1 MESAKV
7 NLDPMLWTARFVF
20 HLDEM
25 PLDISYV
32 ILRDP
37 DVDGE
42 ALKVLQAR
50 TGIDYGM
57 GYVASAAETPA
68 DCHLIISSKNWPT
81 LASQA
86 VEHIDPSRLIVLLHF
101 GFDPHGYWDFALCLK
116 DTLARMVVERDFRG
130 DTFEQ
135 ATVHSDF
142 WMSSRSV
149 GGRMSGGALHLM
161 RHYPEVLAARSE
173 SLVYILSKLSDQ
185 KSRDAFTRILFGN
198 QEQVMR
204 GFLADAFGPQQYT
217 DIVRLRPGD
226 TVINGGVGAGWEIPY
241 FVCQMKGQGRIH
253 SFDPAF
259 QYRGQWAEPTWNAF
273 EDIISKHEVA
283 LLESDRM
290 LRLATQVS
298 GMVYGAGGEDV
309 DAAAAAGAVVKEFKG
324 RSLDSLVAEGLV
336 KACDYVKLD
345 IEGGEPVALKGMG
358 QTLKRFRPK
367 LSIAIYHEPEHFFD
381 IPEGLMRL
389 LPDYRWYVRQYSC
402 GRFETLLYGVPNEDT
417 NSRSGYEFGP
427 DNAERVSPKDEPLQ
441 VVAYIQDKVAR
452 LTHRGQTL
460 MQVDRFI
467 GGDWAF
473 ATVDARVELNGLR
486 AVSMVDDVAG
496 ATTHLVALQAS
507 EGTPSSVFI
516 GQLTVPW
523 GIKWLASRNLAEG
536 VNVPL
541 VGMPPDTAVIAEF
554 LPSRSELYIYRLADS
569 VTEGLAI
576 VPNLVG
582 RPLCI
587 HQGGAPETFTMLAE
601 GPEGTCFVEAR
612 PGTITNIIMAGID
625 PGMAFEAVC
634 TVHDHSAEGSP
645 LRYGYVFREMLTGA
659 RVVFGRNA
667 DGGLSALR
675 ELTVPDFVVVS
686 TGSSSV
692 SLEPWPPGAKDAAA
706 ILEKARRT
714 VIPDRSKLMREGSGA
729 DPLIDYARRA
739 HAKFFI

>member
-1 MESAKV
+1 MNV
-7 NLDPMLWTARFVF
+7 NLNPSMWSGTFVF

-25 PLDISYV
+25 PINTSYV
-32 ILRDP
+32 MLKDRDH
-37 DVDGE
+37 DGE
-42 ALKVLQAR
+42 ALQVLQAK
-50 TGIDYGM
+50 TGKDRGR
-57 GYVASAAETPA
+57 GYVASAADTPA
-68 DCHLIISSKNWPT
+68 DCHLVISSKNWPT
-81 LASQA
+81 LASRA

-116 DTLARMVVERDFRG
+116 DQLERMVVERDFRA

-161 RHYPEVLAARSE
+161 QHYPEVLAARSE

-204 GFLADAFGPQQYT
+204 GFLADAFGPQQYM

-241 FVCQMKGQGRIH
+241 FVCQMKGEGRIH

-259 QYRGQWAEPTWNAF
+259 QFKGHWAEPTWNAF
-273 EDIISKHEVA
+273 EGIISKHEVA
-283 LLESDRM
+283 LLDSDRM

-324 RSLDSLVAEGLV
+324 RSLDSLVTEGLV
-336 KACDYVKLD
+336 TACDYVKLD
-345 IEGGEPVALKGMG
+345 IEGGEPVALKGMEHS
-358 QTLKRFRPK
+358 LRRFRPK

-381 IPEGLMRL
+381 IPERLMRL

-427 DNAERVSPKDEPLQ
+427 DNSGRSSEKDAPLQ
-441 VVAYIQDKVAR
+441 VITYVQDRIPR

-460 MQVDRFI
+460 MQVDRFS

-473 ATVDARVELNGLR
+473 ATLDARVELDGLR
-486 AVSMVDDVAG
+486 AVSLVDDGAG
-496 ATTHLVALQAS
+496 GHTHLVAVREAPDAPARL
-507 EGTPSSVFI
+507 FI
-516 GQLTVPW
+516 GKLTVPW
-523 GIKWLASRNLAEG
+523 GIEWLASRDLAEG
-536 VNVPL
+536 IHVPV
-541 VGMPPDTAVIAEF
+541 VGLQPEAAVVAEF
-554 LPSRSELYIYRLADS
+554 LPSRSELYIYCLADGF
-569 VTEGLAI
+569 TEGVAI
-576 VPNLVG
+576 IPNLPG

-587 HQGGAPETFTMLAE
+587 HQGEMPDTFTLLAE
-601 GPEGTCFVEAR
+601 SPEGTCFVEAR
-612 PGTITNIIMAGID
+612 PGTITNLIPVDTG
-625 PGMAFEAVC
+625 PVVAFEAVC
-634 TVHDHSAEGSP
+634 TVHDHAAEGSP
-645 LRYGYVFREMLTGA
+645 LRYGYVFREPSTGA
-659 RVVFGRNA
+659 RVVYGRNA
-667 DGGLSALR
+667 DGALSALR
-675 ELTVPDFVVVS
+675 DLTVPDFVIVN
-686 TGSSSV
+686 TGTPSV
-692 SLEPWPPGAKDAAA
+692 SLEPWPPATRDAAA
-706 ILEKARRT
+706 VVEKARQTR
-714 VIPDRSKLMREGSGA
+714 IPDRSRLMREGSSDDA
-729 DPLIDYARRA
+729 LIDYARWA
-739 HAKFFI
+739 HGKFFI